1 MGWFEIISII
11 IALIGFFV
19 SKKSGASTTEAAL
32 IGAGAG
38 LGTYYVGTQT
48 EWGQDLVA
56 SIDAKWDPVVDS
68 SGSPVIYPD
77 GSVVTVPSGA
87 TPQRDANGSL
97 VYDATGKVVYTLGT
111 LAGKTV
117 ETAGTV
123 LTSWG
128 PTGTAAV
135 VGTTALA
142 TSGDRKKWLPWI
154 AGGAALLL
162 LSRKSS

>member
-11 IALIGFFV
+11 ISLIGFFV

-48 EWGQDLVA
+48 KWGQDLVA
-56 SIDAKWDPVVDS
+56 SIDAKWNPVVGGD
-68 SGSPVIYPD
+68 GSPVIYPD
-77 GSVVTVPSGA
+77 GSVVTVPAGA
-87 TPQRDANGSL
+87 TPTRDANGSL
-97 VYDATGKVVYTLGT
+97 VYDATGKVVYTMGS
-111 LAGKTV
+111 LANQTV
-117 ETAGTV
+117 KTAGDV

-135 VGTTALA
+135 IGTTALA
-142 TSGDRKKWLPWI
+142 TSSDLKKWLPWL
-154 AGGAALLL
+154 AGGAALIL
-162 LSRKSS
+162 LSR